1 MTRDVVFFFLAVQGI
16 AFEAFANSSKRQRNV
31 RFKDGALVVT
41 AAEKRSK
48 APSHGNEKTASRRLQ
63 VVSNAA
69 ASAPSAA
76 GLLIPLSIVGTDH
89 DDDFEEDKL
98 ADAFNQLLIKKSKKE
113 RKKKAAAAAAR
124 VVEADGEITVTAKIL
139 DSNKAGARVASSLSS
154 SSPSNYDSTLVD
166 LIDQL
171 ESIRLHALALE
182 RWHAPQLKKV
192 HR

>member
-1 MTRDVVFFFLAVQGI
+1 MAVQGV
-16 AFEAFANSSKRQRNV
+16 AFEAFANSSKRCQRNV
-31 RFKDGALVVT
+31 RFKDGSLVVT
-41 AAEKRSK
+41 AAEKKSSK
-48 APSHGNEKTASRRLQ
+48 APSHGNEKTTSRRLQ
-63 VVSNAA
+63 VVINAA

-113 RKKKAAAAAAR
+113 KKKKAAAAAAR
-124 VVEADGEITVTAKIL
+124 VVEADHGEITVTAKSL
-139 DSNKAGARVASSLSS
+139 DTTKQVASSLSS

-182 RWHAPQLKKV
+182 RWHAPQLKRV